1 MGSTEIVHQMTNV
14 EAKML
19 LVHPALVP
27 QAVAAAT
34 KAGIPKSRVYQM
46 DDKECP
52 VKDGVQDWRALI
64 GSESEGASW
73 TWPKFSPEKSKTT
86 IATIN
91 YSSGTTG
98 PPKGV
103 MISHACL
110 IANATQTVF
119 LRSYNKPLPLKDERW
134 VGFLPL
140 YHAYGQLYSCLVA
153 CRVNTPVYV
162 MKSFVFTDFCAV
174 IQDHKIT
181 TLQLAPPVLV
191 MLAKRPET
199 KNYDLS
205 SVEDVLCGAAPLSKD
220 LQNECRKRFG
230 WNILQ
235 GWGMTEVTCGG
246 ISTAGGD
253 VDETGSVGKLIPNS
267 ECKLLDEEGNE
278 AKPGEPGELYLKG
291 PQVCLG
297 YWRNEAATKETLLPG
312 GWLKTGDVAVCNEEG
327 KFWIVDRK
335 KELIKVNALQV
346 APAELEAVLLEN
358 EHVADAA
365 VVGITL

>member
-1 MGSTEIVHQMTNV
+1 MTNV
-14 EAKML
+14 GAKLL
-19 LVHPALVP
+19 LVHPNLVEN
-27 QAVAAAT
+27 AVAAAQ
-34 KAGIPKSRVYQM
+34 KAGIPLNCIYQM

-52 VKDGVQDWRALI
+52 TKAGVKDWRSFV
-64 GSESEGASW
+64 GTPEEGGNW
-73 TWPKFSPEKSKTT
+73 NWPRFSREKARTT

-98 PPKGV
+98 SPKGV
-103 MISHACL
+103 MVSHANL
-110 IANATQTVF
+110 IANASQTVF
-119 LRSYNKPLPLKDERW
+119 LRSYGRPLPLKKERW

-140 YHAYGQLYSCLVA
+140 YHAYGQLYSCLVSV
-153 CRVNTPVYV
+153 RLNTPVYV
-162 MKSFVFTDFCAV
+162 MKAFVFTDFCAH
-174 IQDHKIT
+174 IQNYKIT

-205 SVEDVLCGAAPLSKD
+205 SVNDVLCGAAPLSKD

-230 WNILQ
+230 WNIIQ

-246 ISTAGGD
+246 ISMAGGGMD
-253 VDETGSVGKLIPNS
+253 DTGSIGQLLPNS
-267 ECKLLDEEGNE
+267 ECKLLDDEGNE
-278 AKPGEPGELYLKG
+278 VKPGEPGELYLKG
-291 PQVCLG
+291 PQTCLG
-297 YWRNEAATKETLLPG
+297 YWRNEVATKETLLPG
-312 GWLKTGDVAVCNEEG
+312 GWLRTGDVAVCNEDG

>member
-1 MGSTEIVHQMTNV
+1 MTNV
-14 EAKML
+14 EAKL
-19 LVHPALVP
+19 ILVHPMLVSN
-27 QAVAAAT
+27 AVAAAA
-34 KAGIPKSRVYQM
+34 KAGIPKSRIYLM
-46 DDKECP
+46 DDKECSA
-52 VKDGVQDWRALI
+52 KDGVQDWRALI
-64 GSESEGASW
+64 GSEAEAANW
-73 TWPKFSPEKSKTT
+73 QWPKLSPQQAKTT

-103 MISHACL
+103 MISHASL
-110 IANATQTVF
+110 IANASQTVF
-119 LRSYNKPLPLKDERW
+119 LRSWNKPQPMEPERW

-140 YHAYGQLYSCLVA
+140 YHAYGQLYYGLVG
-153 CRVNTPVYV
+153 CVLNTPVYV
-162 MKSFVFTDFCAV
+162 MKSFVYTDFLSH
-174 IQDHKIT
+174 IQNYKIT
-181 TLQLAPPVLV
+181 TLQVAPPILV
-191 MLAKRPET
+191 MVAKRPET

-205 SVEDVLCGAAPLSKD
+205 SVKDVLCGAAPLSKD
-220 LQNECRKRFG
+220 LQNEVRRRFG

-246 ISTAGGD
+246 ISMAGGGI
-253 VDETGSVGKLIPNS
+253 DETGSIGQLLPNS
-267 ECKLLDEEGNE
+267 ECKLLDDEGNE
-278 AKPGEPGELYLKG
+278 VKPGEPGELYLRG
-291 PQVCLG
+291 PQTCLG